1 MSAWAEGKAQRARR
15 PATEGQVRTVARW
28 YGPDAA
34 ANLTMNRAI
43 EMLSVRDYVRGAAY
57 ICLENLNGIRVP
69 EPALHAVCLQ
79 VLQDPALKE
88 FIERWAARR
97 FTAGTM
103 GDLPTRLRL
112 TPQLKQVVALLCREI
127 GAEETWHD

>member
-1 MSAWAEGKAQRARR
+1 MSAWAEGKAQRARV
-15 PATEGQVRTVARW
+15 PATERQISTVARW
-28 YGPDAA
+28 YGQDAA
-34 ANLTMNRAI
+34 RNLSMNRAI
-43 EMLSVRDYVRGAAY
+43 EMLSVRDYVRGAAF
-57 ICLENLNGIRVP
+57 ICLENQNGIRVP

-79 VLQDPALKE
+79 VLQDSALKE

-112 TPQLKQVVALLCREI
+112 TPQLKQVVGMLCRQI
-127 GAEETWHD
+127 GAEETWAD